1 MPQPYVYLITNFLTG
16 EYYYGM
22 RAKNVLLARTPE
34 EDFWVHYETSSKRVK
49 HLIHQYG
56 KDSFAFEIVFRNDS
70 FDACYQKEQEL
81 IGSHLGVVKCLNMY
95 CRETNKFSTYG
106 NKQSDSTKEKIR
118 AKALGRVVSPD
129 TIAKIKQTTT
139 GVKKSPDW
147 IANAAAGRTGKKNKN
162 PAWNKGLT
170 GMPGHPNALKG
181 TTGLRPHTEQS
192 RSAIGNALRGMK
204 HEIVTCPHCGQTG
217 GKPAMRQWHFDHCKF
232 RDTTDYR

>member
-1 MPQPYVYLITNFLTG
+1 
-16 EYYYGM
+16 M
-22 RAKNVLLARTPE
+22 RAKNVQLARTPE

-81 IGSHLGVVKCLNMY
+81 IGSHLGDEKCLNMY

-129 TIAKIKQTTT
+129 TIAKIKQRGPDTKPRKIYEKH
-139 GVKKSPDW
+139 VPFVNRNSPESL
-147 IANAAAGRTGKKNKN
+147 AKAAATRARNRSSLSHN
-162 PAWNKGLT
+162 PICETKLN
-170 GMPGHPNALKG
+170 
-181 TTGLRPHTEQS
+181 
-192 RSAIGNALRGMK
+192 
-204 HEIVTCPHCGQTG
+204 
-217 GKPAMRQWHFDHCKF
+217 
-232 RDTTDYR
+232 